1 MATTITKSQLRQMIK
16 EAVLKEQSSE
26 DDFSLD
32 DFELP
37 APDPSTV
44 ARAVVKACR
53 NPLKDYVH
61 DSNKRMDL
69 LMKIRK
75 LIIQELGQG

>member
-1 MATTITKSQLRQMIK
+1 MIK

-26 DDFSLD
+26 EGFSLD
-32 DFELP
+32 DFEMS

-44 ARAVVKACR
+44 ARAVITACR
-53 NPLKDYVH
+53 NPLKDYIH
-61 DSNKRMDL
+61 DDNKRMKI

-75 LIIQELGQG
+75 LIMQELGQG